1 MGPVERKLASMG
13 EVVVRAHLV
22 LLKKEILVLG

>member
-13 EVVVRAHLV
+13 EVVVQAHLV